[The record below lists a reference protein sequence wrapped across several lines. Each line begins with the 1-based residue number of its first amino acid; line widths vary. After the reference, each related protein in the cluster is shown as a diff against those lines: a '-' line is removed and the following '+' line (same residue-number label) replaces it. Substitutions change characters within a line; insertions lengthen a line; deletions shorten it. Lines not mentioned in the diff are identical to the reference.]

1 MDLVQ
6 KFEKGQTLVQEGTN
20 DQVLYVIARGRLG
33 VFKGEKQVA
42 EISGKGEIVGELAV
56 ILRQP
61 RLASVRALED
71 SYVVPVEGDL
81 DNLVES
87 HPDIVKA
94 VLYSLAEKL
103 TATTRDYWTLAET
116 NVPVD

>member
-1 MDLVQ
+1 MDLV
-6 KFEKGQTLVQEGTN
+6 KKYEKGQTLVQEGSK
-20 DQVLYVIARGRLG
+20 DQVLFVIARGRLG
-33 VFKGEKQVA
+33 VFKGDKQVA

-103 TATTRDYWTLAET
+103 TQTTREYWTLAET
-116 NVPVD
+116 AVPG